1 MKNGL
6 NSSYFF
12 MEKLY
17 KFGSNNFLDPA
28 ENDLSVV
35 VIDLLDLLLSDIF

>member
-1 MKNGL
+1 
-6 NSSYFF
+6 

-35 VIDLLDLLLSDIF
+35 VIDLLVFLLSDIIQLCFLMNEFIL